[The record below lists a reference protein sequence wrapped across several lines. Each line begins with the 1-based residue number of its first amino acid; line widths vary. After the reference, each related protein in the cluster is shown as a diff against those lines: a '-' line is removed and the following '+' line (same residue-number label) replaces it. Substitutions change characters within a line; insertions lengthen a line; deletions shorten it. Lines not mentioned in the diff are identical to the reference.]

1 MPRRNYLTLLCDATG
16 NDAIFTDIVVL
27 LLVLTPIVALNQST
41 KYNGDANAVSIQYV
55 PAY

>member
-1 MPRRNYLTLLCDATG
+1 LLCDATG